1 MLHECK
7 LITMKHSKNLLPVLL
22 IAVLMCGIRLVYDD
36 NLIIMQIHSILL
48 IISECFVCGYTLYYL
63 NSLIGLGQ
71 DKLILMSPKPKFTV
85 LLLSTL
91 ILVIFMMLNF
101 ILFSAPMLLAGKMS
115 FILLTIG
122 KRLLS
127 MLAGIGTFMLFTLI
141 LKGTNNKLLI
151 KYVPWIASIIIT
163 LVVSIGTI
171 GYLDSITSS
180 ELNWLVGSSLST
192 ELSQIYLGLLVIN
205 VDFDGSIAFIS
216 ILNFAFCV
224 VTWSLIYVLMKR
236 MRINYLELY

>member
-1 MLHECK
+1 
-7 LITMKHSKNLLPVLL
+7 
-22 IAVLMCGIRLVYDD
+22 
-36 NLIIMQIHSILL
+36 
-48 IISECFVCGYTLYYL
+48 
-63 NSLIGLGQ
+63 
-71 DKLILMSPKPKFTV
+71 
-85 LLLSTL
+85 
-91 ILVIFMMLNF
+91 
-101 ILFSAPMLLAGKMS
+101 MS

-205 VDFDGSIAFIS
+205 VDFDGSITFIS

>member
-48 IISECFVCGYTLYYL
+48 IISECFVCGYALYYL

-163 LVVSIGTI
+163 LVVSIVTI